1 MSDAERRGVDWVRDR
16 WPRIRSGRRRCGI
29 RREKRRIVAFLQID
43 FNFTVLKGEI
53 DFCRTWDGSRAGAL
67 QMPGARVRYR
77 GRGLFFF
84 FCFPRINKIYRCF
97 RLQLVMPPEHI
108 CVRIGAAREWPRETM
123 LWRADREKKKIQ
135 IIAHAIRVIRVPDG
149 SRTTSRCRDRTSC
162 RLGRM
167 HRRLHPNC
175 VPTTTTKNKFVFI
188 EMFLKILY
196 GIY

>member
-1 MSDAERRGVDWVRDR
+1 MEDDAAGYVGKNGVLSPFYKSILISRSSKGKSIFVARGTGPGPV
-16 WPRIRSGRRRCGI
+16 PCRC
-29 RREKRRIVAFLQID
+29 
-43 FNFTVLKGEI
+43 
-53 DFCRTWDGSRAGAL
+53 
-67 QMPGARVRYR
+67 PARVCVI
-77 GRGLFFF
+77 GAGDFFFF

-149 SRTTSRCRDRTSC
+149 SPTTSRCRDRTSC